1 LLCARGIG
9 SFTFL
14 ILPAVPTVTVV
25 GNSIGSCY
33 IDPLAD
39 DEAKKRRFD
48 PAQLDDEL
56 FRKAT
61 CHSKEEFQQFL
72 KENGDLAA
80 DSIALAIYCVDLRPH
95 SFQISKMEA
104 PVSDQQAVMIKL
116 LALRR
121 DLGKPKCF
129 DSSSCF
135 VLTKRLRDG
144 LSMQKFV
151 LVKNP
156 ATGAFE

>member
-1 LLCARGIG
+1 
-9 SFTFL
+9 
-14 ILPAVPTVTVV
+14 
-25 GNSIGSCY
+25 
-33 IDPLAD
+33 
-39 DEAKKRRFD
+39 
-48 PAQLDDEL
+48 
-56 FRKAT
+56 
-61 CHSKEEFQQFL
+61 
-72 KENGDLAA
+72 
-80 DSIALAIYCVDLRPH
+80 
-95 SFQISKMEA
+95 MEA
-104 PVSDQQAVMIKL
+104 PVSDEQSVMIKL